1 VTAYR
6 LLAIAMMVVTC
17 TFAAA
22 QEAGTVPAGWLN
34 AADFGAS
41 GSQFETV
48 ATVRAGSTEIVV
60 QDVGDFAVGQ
70 EIMVS
75 RALSHY
81 DRQRVWGPDFARPR
95 PMENEIE
102 MRGYD
107 GSSGSWTAF
116 LIEVAAGTPETFRWT
131 DDIGRTWHEDQ
142 PITDEDG
149 WVPLSGG
156 TEVRFNRREWDGAY
170 LLSFSARDRLL
181 TVIEAIDGN
190 TLTVRDPANR
200 DAEDAVVRHTDAKAL
215 QAAIDAAL
223 AQHKHLYVPSG
234 HYRIARGLVVNE
246 PQGLVI
252 EGQNDVDTII
262 DISDAEGACFTIRDG
277 AEFTLRNFTMVGHTG
292 FDRRDQCGALRT
304 RGVRSMWGMY
314 LKGCNAVGIR
324 NTTRSLIENC
334 HARRMATEA
343 FYAQGR
349 SRSGT
354 NPEPAQYQQQLTY
367 LRCSAIDCG
376 RNGFNNNDLAENTSV
391 LHCRIVDV
399 GGCAWEGASRF
410 VRFMN
415 NYVRNAGTVAM
426 GNIGARPEALE
437 ELGSGQHIVAN
448 NVFEDY
454 VPYGG
459 AAIRLAQGGTQTII
473 RDNIFVN
480 FDSNA
485 IEVIGPQHERSM
497 PARYARVSGNIIDM
511 TAIGRES
518 QPRHAIQVSASDVI
532 VADNQVFVRGE
543 GPDAQVTG
551 IRIGE
556 PSINIEVHGN
566 QLSLCG
572 TGIATYRHFGR
583 VGEVIDAQTFTQGF
597 MGIPFERRR
606 SHRYRGW
613 QIAWL
618 EGDAVTGTST
628 ITEFD
633 PETLQFHLAEPRELA
648 PGQVF
653 EVFPPGGAAW
663 LIRDNTIASCV
674 HPMVLDSYGSPTSVV
689 RGNLI
694 DRGLATG
701 VTHAIELRGDFDLI
715 GNHVSGFN
723 EEGCSALGLYPD
735 RVGRTLRPL
744 VQGNIFE
751 RCAAM
756 TNADAADLWST
767 ARVEG
772 NVEME

>member
-1 VTAYR
+1 
-6 LLAIAMMVVTC
+6 M
-17 TFAAA
+17 
-22 QEAGTVPAGWLN
+22 PPGWLN

-41 GSQFETV
+41 GSEFETV
-48 ATVRAGSTEIVV
+48 ATVTAGSTEIVV
-60 QDVGDFAVGQ
+60 EDVRDFAVGQ

-95 PMENEIE
+95 SMEGELEI
-102 MRGYD
+102 RGYD

-131 DDIGRTWHEDQ
+131 DDIGRTWHEDA
-142 PITDEDG
+142 PNTDDDG

-156 TEVRFNRREWDGAY
+156 TEVKFNQREFDGAY

-190 TLTVRDPANR
+190 ALTVRDAPNR
-200 DAEDAVVRHTDAKAL
+200 DADDAVVRHCDSAAL

-223 AQHKHLYVPSG
+223 REGKHLHVPSG
-234 HYRIARGLVVNE
+234 HYRIATGLVVND

-252 EGQNDVDTII
+252 EGQNDIDTII
-262 DISDAEGACFTIRDG
+262 DISDAEGACFTIRNG

-292 FDRRDQCGALRT
+292 FADRDQCGNLRT
-304 RGVRSMWGMY
+304 RGVTSMWGMY

-324 NTTRSLIENC
+324 NTTRTLIENC

-349 SRSGT
+349 SRTGA
-354 NPEPAQYQQQLTY
+354 NPEPAQYQKQLTF
-367 LRCSAIDCG
+367 LRCSAVDCG

-410 VRFMN
+410 VRFMH

-426 GNIGARPEALE
+426 GNIGARPETLE
-437 ELGSGQHIVAN
+437 ELGSGQHIVAY

-473 RDNIFVN
+473 RDNLFVN
-480 FDSNA
+480 FGSSA
-485 IEVIGPQHERSM
+485 IEVKGPQHNRSM
-497 PARYARVSGNIIDM
+497 PARYAQVCGNIMDM

-518 QPRHAIQVSASDVI
+518 EKRIAIAVSASDVI
-532 VADNQVFVRGE
+532 VADNQIFVRGE
-543 GPDAQVTG
+543 GPDEQVTG
-551 IRIGE
+551 LRLSE
-556 PSINIEVHGN
+556 PAVNLDVHGN
-566 QLSLCG
+566 QISLCG
-572 TGIATYRHFGR
+572 AGILTDRYYAR
-583 VGEVIDAQTFTQGF
+583 VGEVIDATTFLQTS

-613 QIAWL
+613 QAAWI
-618 EGDAVTGTST
+618 EGERVTGVST
-628 ITEFD
+628 IDHFD
-633 PETLQFHLAEPRELA
+633 PETLQFHLAEPRALA
-648 PGQVF
+648 AGQVF
-653 EVFPPGGAAW
+653 EVFPAEGANW
-663 LIRDNTIASCV
+663 LIRDNTVAGCV
-674 HPMVLDSYGSPTSVV
+674 RPVVLDSYGSATSVV

-694 DRGLATG
+694 SRGAATG
-701 VTHAIELRGDFDLI
+701 VAQAIELRGDFDLM
-715 GNHVSGFN
+715 GNRICGFD
-723 EEGCSALGLYPD
+723 EPEGAALGLYAD
-735 RVGRTLRPL
+735 RAGRELRPIIRD
-744 VQGNIFE
+744 NIFE
-751 RCAAM
+751 RCTRVVGAGAE
-756 TNADAADLWST
+756 DLWP
-767 ARVEG
+767 AAVVEG
-772 NVEME
+772 NTEVE

>member
-1 VTAYR
+1 MR
-6 LLAIAMMVVTC
+6 LTTIVGIAVTC
-17 TFAAA
+17 ACAAA
-22 QEAGTVPAGWLN
+22 QEVGNMPPGWLN
-34 AADFGAS
+34 AAEFGAS

-60 QDVGDFAVGQ
+60 QDVGDFRVGQ
-70 EIMVS
+70 EVMVS
-75 RALSHY
+75 RAFSHY
-81 DRQRVWGPDFARPR
+81 TKQQVWGPDFARPR
-95 PMENEIE
+95 AMQNEIE
-102 MRGYD
+102 IRGYD

-156 TEVRFNRREWDGAY
+156 TEVKFNRREWDGAY
-170 LLSFSARDRLL
+170 LLSFSARDQLL
-181 TVIEAIDGN
+181 TVIEAIEGN
-190 TLTVRDPANR
+190 TLTLRHAPNR
-200 DAEDAVVRHTDAKAL
+200 DADDAVVRHTDAAAL

-223 AQHKHLYVPSG
+223 AQRKHLYVPSG
-234 HYRIARGLVVNE
+234 HYRISMGLVVNE

-262 DISDAEGACFTIRDG
+262 DISDAEGACFTVRDG

-304 RGVRSMWGMY
+304 RGVTSMWGMY
-314 LKGCNAVGIR
+314 LKGCHAVGIH

-349 SRSGT
+349 ARSGISA
-354 NPEPAQYQQQLTY
+354 EPAQYQQQLTY

-410 VRFMN
+410 VRFIN

-426 GNIGARPEALE
+426 GNIGARPETLE

-454 VPYGG
+454 CPYGR

-485 IEVIGPQHERSM
+485 IEVVGPQHERSM
-497 PARYARVSGNIIDM
+497 PARYAHVSGNIIDL
-511 TAIGRES
+511 TAMGRES
-518 QPRHAIQVSASDVI
+518 EPRHGIQISASDVI

-543 GPDAQVTG
+543 GPDPQVTG

-556 PSINIEVHGN
+556 PSVNIEVHGN
-566 QLSLCG
+566 QISLCG
-572 TGIATYRHFGR
+572 TGIETFRHVAR

-613 QIAWL
+613 GIAWV
-618 EGDAVTGTST
+618 EGDAVTATST

-653 EVFPPGGAAW
+653 EVFPPGGASW
-663 LIRDNTIASCV
+663 LIRDNTIASCLR
-674 HPMVLDSYGSPTSVV
+674 PMVLDSYGSPTSVV

-701 VTHAIELRGDFDLI
+701 AAEAIELRGDFGLI
-715 GNHVSGFN
+715 GNQICGFD
-723 EEGCSALGLYPD
+723 EPGSAALGLYPD
-735 RVGRTLRPL
+735 RAGRQLQPVIRDNVFQRCRQVVGAGA
-744 VQGNIFE
+744 Q
-751 RCAAM
+751 
-756 TNADAADLWST
+756 DLWPAAT
-767 ARVEG
+767 ASG
-772 NVEME
+772 NVTVQ